1 MKKTKNYT
9 IRYVYAGIYQYADFR
24 EEDGKITRKSFNPNW
39 VSNGVVVP
47 TFEGIDTIDGIL
59 KEIKTF
65 AGRQAE
71 IHLIDQMLPK
81 YYRSKVIRSQVTK
94 STNLIQ
100 TLIADE
106 CFKFFNDCIKPIM
119 LKKKYFVARS
129 HMMRIVLIEKR
140 NGEWENIIES
150 KESRLIEFSCYQ
162 LLKSIGL
169 YDGDVDLKSE
179 HNSFIISGFANLW
192 YQFTVEQVKIID
204 LYIEL

>member
-1 MKKTKNYT
+1 MKKKKYT
-9 IRYVYAGIYQYADFR
+9 IRYVYAGIYQYADFY
-24 EEDGKITRKSFNPNW
+24 EEDGKIIRKSFYPNW

-65 AGRQAE
+65 AGRRVE
-71 IHLIDQMLPK
+71 IHLIDNELPQ

-100 TLIADE
+100 NLIADE

-119 LKKKYFVARS
+119 IKKKYFVARS
-129 HMMRIVLIEKR
+129 HMMRIILIEKR
-140 NGEWENIIES
+140 KGEWENIRES
-150 KESRLIEFSCYQ
+150 KESELIEFSCYQ
-162 LLKSIGL
+162 LLHAIGL
-169 YDGDVDLKSE
+169 YDENIDFKSE
-179 HNSFIISGFANLW
+179 HNSLIINGFAELW
-192 YQFTVEQVKIID
+192 YQLTVEQANSID